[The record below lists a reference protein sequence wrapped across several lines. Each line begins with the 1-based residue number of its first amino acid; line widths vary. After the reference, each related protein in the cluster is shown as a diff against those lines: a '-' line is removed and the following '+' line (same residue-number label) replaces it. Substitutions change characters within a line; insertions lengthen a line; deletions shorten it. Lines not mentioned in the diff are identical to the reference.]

1 MESLN
6 YLVGSSADAQHIIA
20 DGPYKIQSYV
30 PARSIVFVRN
40 PAWKASTDPIRKAYV
55 NEIKVTE
62 TGNEPAI
69 QQQLQTNTAA
79 ASWSSTRSRR
89 SAPTRAWKRR

>member
-6 YLVGSSADAQHIIA
+6 YLPGSAADAQHTIA
-20 DGPYKIQSYV
+20 DGPYKVRATCRPGASSY
-30 PARSIVFVRN
+30 VRN

-55 NEIKVTE
+55 DAINVTE
-62 TGNEPAI
+62 TGNPTTI

-79 ASWSSTRSRR
+79 ASMEFDSVPAGRR
-89 SAPTRAWKRR
+89 GARA